1 MSPSRLIHLPPALSS
16 CVHRSLSCQSCLLHR
31 FIFYHLHRHCLPVLR
46 VLSSNSCHGSRLF
59 DADPGY
65 LMQIQVIWCGSRLF
79 DADSGYLM
87 RIQVILCG
95 SRLIDADP
103 VYLMRIQILKF
114 KMLIVRSLFEIPVS
128 SLNFFNTPFNFIK
141 LVKVGITKKFHHMIG
156 IDLSYGSGAFTV

>member
-1 MSPSRLIHLPPALSS
+1 MSPSRLIHLPPVLSS
-16 CVHRSLSCQSCLLHR
+16 CVHRSLACQSCLLHR
-31 FIFYHLHRHCLPVLR
+31 LIFYHLHRLTGGTACLSFGSSVQTPVTDPGYLMR
-46 VLSSNSCHGSRLF
+46 IQVIWCRSRLF
-59 DADPGY
+59 DADP
-65 LMQIQVIWCGSRLF
+65 
-79 DADSGYLM
+79 GYLM

-114 KMLIVRSLFEIPVS
+114 KMLIVRSLFEISVS